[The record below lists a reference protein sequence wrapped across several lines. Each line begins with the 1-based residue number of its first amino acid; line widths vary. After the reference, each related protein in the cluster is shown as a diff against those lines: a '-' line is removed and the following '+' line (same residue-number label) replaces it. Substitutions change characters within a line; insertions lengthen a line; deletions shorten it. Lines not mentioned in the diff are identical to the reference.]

1 CPTLLLI
8 SFYVP
13 SRPTATPDIH
23 PLSLHDALPIYW
35 STPDTQKEHTMADN
49 PTIEGL
55 SQEDRTFEPPPEF
68 AAQANVTA
76 EEYDKAEAD
85 RIGFLAEKA
94 DRITWA
100 EPFELVVDGSDAPLA
115 KWYLGGKLNDV
126 YNCVDRNVEAGLDD
140 RIAYHF
146 EGEGGDTRTITYA
159 DLMREVSKAANA
171 LIELCVQTGD
181 RVAIYMPMI
190 PVTVFSILA
199 FARIGSPHTVI
210 FFGFLN
216 LAIAHRIQQC

>member
-1 CPTLLLI
+1 
-8 SFYVP
+8 
-13 SRPTATPDIH
+13 
-23 PLSLHDALPIYW
+23 
-35 STPDTQKEHTMADN
+35 MADN

-55 SQEDRTFEPPPEF
+55 SQEDRTFDPTPEF

-85 RIGFLAEKA
+85 GIGYWAEKA

-100 EPFELVVDGSDAPLA
+100 EPIEEVVDWSDAPVA
-115 KWYLGGKLNDV
+115 KWYLGGQLNAA
-126 YNCVDRNVEAGLDD
+126 YHCVDRHVDAGLVD

-171 LIELCVQTGD
+171 LIELGVQTGD

-190 PVTVFSILA
+190 PETVFAMLA
-199 FARIGSPHTVI
+199 CARIGAP
-210 FFGFLN
+210 
-216 LAIAHRIQQC
+216 

>member
-23 PLSLHDALPIYW
+23 PLSLHDALPIHW
-35 STPDTQKEHTMADN
+35 STPDTQKEPTMADN

-68 AAQANVTA
+68 AAQATVTA
-76 EEYDKAEAD
+76 EEYDKADAD
-85 RIGFLAEKA
+85 RIGVWAEKA
-94 DRITWA
+94 VRITWA
-100 EPFELVVDGSDAPLA
+100 QPLVEVLDWSEAPFA
-115 KWYLGGKLNDV
+115 KWYLGGKLNAA
-126 YNCVDRNVEAGLDD
+126 YNCVDRHVEAGLGD

-171 LIELCVQTGD
+171 LIELGVQTGD
-181 RVAIYMPMI
+181 RVA
-190 PVTVFSILA
+190 
-199 FARIGSPHTVI
+199 
-210 FFGFLN
+210 
-216 LAIAHRIQQC
+216 